1 MYDSDSEIKKKG
13 GGCDLLPFGF
23 TLNSHYMGLFSDFA
37 FMF

>member
-1 MYDSDSEIKKKG
+1 MYDSDSEIKKRG
-13 GGCDLLPFGF
+13 GGLLPFGF